1 MKMNKSGAVA
11 IVVTL
16 SGIAVARPELN
27 AFINKPA
34 NSIPE
39 LIAQIKADKQV
50 ADRFMRHFSM
60 TKQEVVEFV
69 SSLRLGTISKSGYYT
84 IYSAPENG
92 ILKAHVSFF
101 KKGTPAFVDSDGNAV
116 LRVKCANPFVVGKAP
131 GITAKANIQDTITTA
146 NEMSI
151 TAGILSAPNSE
162 IESAPNSEIEASFP
176 AVPEISEDLTDGS
189 LALGV
194 VPTPPVTSS
203 SGFLGSLLGVGGAVS
218 VMNKPPEPD
227 PVPEPTS
234 MVALSLGAL
243 ALLRK
248 KKKTA

>member
-1 MKMNKSGAVA
+1 MKMNKLGAVA
-11 IVVTL
+11 MVITL

-84 IYSAPENG
+84 IYSAPDNG

-151 TAGILSAPNSE
+151 TAGIV
-162 IESAPNSEIEASFP
+162 SAPNSEIEASIP

-218 VMNKPPEPD
+218 IMNKPPDPD

>member
-1 MKMNKSGAVA
+1 MKMNKLGAVA
-11 IVVTL
+11 MVVTL

-84 IYSAPENG
+84 IYSAPDNG

-151 TAGILSAPNSE
+151 TAGIV
-162 IESAPNSEIEASFP
+162 SAPNSEIEASIP
-176 AVPEISEDLTDGS
+176 AVPEISEDLTDGA

-194 VPTPPVTSS
+194 VPAPPVTSS

-218 VMNKPPEPD
+218 VMNKPPEPN

>member
-1 MKMNKSGAVA
+1 
-11 IVVTL
+11 
-16 SGIAVARPELN
+16 
-27 AFINKPA
+27 
-34 NSIPE
+34 
-39 LIAQIKADKQV
+39 
-50 ADRFMRHFSM
+50 
-60 TKQEVVEFV
+60 
-69 SSLRLGTISKSGYYT
+69 
-84 IYSAPENG
+84 
-92 ILKAHVSFF
+92 
-101 KKGTPAFVDSDGNAV
+101 V

-146 NEMSI
+146 NEMAI
-151 TAGILSAPNSE
+151 TAGIV
-162 IESAPNSEIEASFP
+162 SAPNSEIEASIP

>member
-1 MKMNKSGAVA
+1 MNKLGAVA
-11 IVVTL
+11 MVVTL

-84 IYSAPENG
+84 IYSAPDNG

-162 IESAPNSEIEASFP
+162 IEASIP

>member
-151 TAGILSAPNSE
+151 TAGTV
-162 IESAPNSEIEASFP
+162 SAPNSEIEASIP

>member
-1 MKMNKSGAVA
+1 MNKLGAVA
-11 IVVTL
+11 MVVTL

-151 TAGILSAPNSE
+151 TAGIVSAPD
-162 IESAPNSEIEASFP
+162 SEIEASIP

>member
-1 MKMNKSGAVA
+1 MKMNKLGAVA
-11 IVVTL
+11 TVVTL

-84 IYSAPENG
+84 IYSAPDNG

-151 TAGILSAPNSE
+151 TAGIV
-162 IESAPNSEIEASFP
+162 SAPNSEIEASIP

>member
-1 MKMNKSGAVA
+1 MKMNKLGAVA
-11 IVVTL
+11 MVVTL

-84 IYSAPENG
+84 IYSAPDNG

-151 TAGILSAPNSE
+151 TAGIV
-162 IESAPNSEIEASFP
+162 SAPNSEIEASIP

-218 VMNKPPEPD
+218 IMNKPPEPD

>member
-1 MKMNKSGAVA
+1 
-11 IVVTL
+11 
-16 SGIAVARPELN
+16 VARPELN

-84 IYSAPENG
+84 IYSAPDNG

-151 TAGILSAPNSE
+151 TAGIV
-162 IESAPNSEIEASFP
+162 SAPNSEIEASIP

-243 ALLRK
+243 ALLSLR
-248 KKKTA
+248 

>member
-1 MKMNKSGAVA
+1 MNKLGAVA
-11 IVVTL
+11 MVVTL

-84 IYSAPENG
+84 IYSAPDNG

-151 TAGILSAPNSE
+151 TAGIV
-162 IESAPNSEIEASFP
+162 SAPNSEIEASIP

-218 VMNKPPEPD
+218 IMNKPPEPD

>member
-1 MKMNKSGAVA
+1 MNKSGAVA

-131 GITAKANIQDTITTA
+131 GITAKANIQDTSTTA

-151 TAGILSAPNSE
+151 TAGIV
-162 IESAPNSEIEASFP
+162 SAPNSEIEASIP

>member
-1 MKMNKSGAVA
+1 
-11 IVVTL
+11 
-16 SGIAVARPELN
+16 VARPELN

-84 IYSAPENG
+84 IYSAPDNG

-151 TAGILSAPNSE
+151 TAGIV
-162 IESAPNSEIEASFP
+162 SAPNSEIEASIP

>member
-1 MKMNKSGAVA
+1 MNKLGAVA
-11 IVVTL
+11 MVVTL

-84 IYSAPENG
+84 IYSAPDNG

-151 TAGILSAPNSE
+151 TAGIV
-162 IESAPNSEIEASFP
+162 SAPNSEIEASIP

-248 KKKTA
+248 KKQTA

>member
-1 MKMNKSGAVA
+1 MKMNKLGAVA
-11 IVVTL
+11 TVVTL

-84 IYSAPENG
+84 IYSAPDNG

-146 NEMSI
+146 NEMAI
-151 TAGILSAPNSE
+151 TAGIV
-162 IESAPNSEIEASFP
+162 SAPNSEIEASIP

>member
-1 MKMNKSGAVA
+1 MKMNKLGAVA
-11 IVVTL
+11 MVVTL

-39 LIAQIKADKQV
+39 LMAQIKADKQV

-84 IYSAPENG
+84 IYSAPDNG

-151 TAGILSAPNSE
+151 TAGIV
-162 IESAPNSEIEASFP
+162 SAPNSEIEASIP

>member
-1 MKMNKSGAVA
+1 MKMNKLGAVA
-11 IVVTL
+11 MVVTL

-60 TKQEVVEFV
+60 TKQEVVEYV

-84 IYSAPENG
+84 IYSAPDNG

-151 TAGILSAPNSE
+151 TAGIV
-162 IESAPNSEIEASFP
+162 SAPNSEIEASIP

-218 VMNKPPEPD
+218 IMNKPPEPD

>member
-1 MKMNKSGAVA
+1 MKMNKLGAVA
-11 IVVTL
+11 MVVTL

-84 IYSAPENG
+84 IYSAPDNG

-151 TAGILSAPNSE
+151 TAGIV
-162 IESAPNSEIEASFP
+162 SAPNSEIEASIP

>member
-1 MKMNKSGAVA
+1 MNKLGAVA
-11 IVVTL
+11 MVITL

-84 IYSAPENG
+84 IYSAPDNG

-151 TAGILSAPNSE
+151 TAGIVSAPD
-162 IESAPNSEIEASFP
+162 SEIEASIP

-218 VMNKPPEPD
+218 IMNKPPEPD

>member
-1 MKMNKSGAVA
+1 
-11 IVVTL
+11 
-16 SGIAVARPELN
+16 
-27 AFINKPA
+27 
-34 NSIPE
+34 
-39 LIAQIKADKQV
+39 
-50 ADRFMRHFSM
+50 M

-69 SSLRLGTISKSGYYT
+69 SSLRLGTISRSGYYT
-84 IYSAPENG
+84 IYSAPDNG

-151 TAGILSAPNSE
+151 TAGIV
-162 IESAPNSEIEASFP
+162 SAPNSEIEASIP

>member
-1 MKMNKSGAVA
+1 MNKLGAVA
-11 IVVTL
+11 MVVTL

-84 IYSAPENG
+84 IYSAPDNG

-151 TAGILSAPNSE
+151 TAGIV
-162 IESAPNSEIEASFP
+162 SAPNSEIEASIP

>member
-131 GITAKANIQDTITTA
+131 GITAKANIQDTITAA

-151 TAGILSAPNSE
+151 TAGIV
-162 IESAPNSEIEASFP
+162 SAPNSEIEASIP

>member
-1 MKMNKSGAVA
+1 MKMNKLGAVA
-11 IVVTL
+11 MVVTL

-84 IYSAPENG
+84 IYSAPDNG

-151 TAGILSAPNSE
+151 TAGIVSAPD
-162 IESAPNSEIEASFP
+162 SEIEASIP

-194 VPTPPVTSS
+194 VPTPPETSS

-248 KKKTA
+248 KKNTA

>member
-1 MKMNKSGAVA
+1 MNKSGAVA

-151 TAGILSAPNSE
+151 TAGIVSAPD
-162 IESAPNSEIEASFP
+162 SEIEASIP

-218 VMNKPPEPD
+218 IMNKPPEPD

>member
-1 MKMNKSGAVA
+1 
-11 IVVTL
+11 
-16 SGIAVARPELN
+16 VARPELN

-84 IYSAPENG
+84 IYSAPDNG

-151 TAGILSAPNSE
+151 TAGIV
-162 IESAPNSEIEASFP
+162 SAPNSEIEASIP

-218 VMNKPPEPD
+218 IMNKPPEPD

>member
-1 MKMNKSGAVA
+1 MKMNKLGAVA
-11 IVVTL
+11 TVVTL

-84 IYSAPENG
+84 IYSAPDNG

-101 KKGTPAFVDSDGNAV
+101 KKGTPAFVDSDGNTV

-151 TAGILSAPNSE
+151 TAGIV
-162 IESAPNSEIEASFP
+162 SAPNSEIEASIP

>member
-1 MKMNKSGAVA
+1 MKMNKLGAVA
-11 IVVTL
+11 MVITL

-84 IYSAPENG
+84 IYSAPDNG

-151 TAGILSAPNSE
+151 TAGIVSAPD
-162 IESAPNSEIEASFP
+162 SEIEASIP

-194 VPTPPVTSS
+194 VPTPPVISS

>member
-1 MKMNKSGAVA
+1 MNKLGAVA
-11 IVVTL
+11 MVVTL

-84 IYSAPENG
+84 IYSAPDNG

-151 TAGILSAPNSE
+151 TAGIVSAPD
-162 IESAPNSEIEASFP
+162 SEIEASIP

>member
-1 MKMNKSGAVA
+1 MKMNKLGAVA
-11 IVVTL
+11 MVVTL

-60 TKQEVVEFV
+60 TKQEVVEYV

-84 IYSAPENG
+84 IYSAPDNG

-151 TAGILSAPNSE
+151 TAGIV
-162 IESAPNSEIEASFP
+162 SAPNSEIEASIP

>member
-1 MKMNKSGAVA
+1 MKMNKLGAVA
-11 IVVTL
+11 MVVTL

-84 IYSAPENG
+84 IYSAPDNG

-151 TAGILSAPNSE
+151 TAGIV
-162 IESAPNSEIEASFP
+162 SAPNSEIEASIP

-248 KKKTA
+248 KKNTA

>member
-1 MKMNKSGAVA
+1 MKMNKLGAVA
-11 IVVTL
+11 MVVTL

-84 IYSAPENG
+84 IYSAPDNG

-151 TAGILSAPNSE
+151 TAGIV
-162 IESAPNSEIEASFP
+162 SAPNSEIEASIP

-243 ALLRK
+243 AFLRK

>member
-151 TAGILSAPNSE
+151 TAGIVSAPD
-162 IESAPNSEIEASFP
+162 SEIEASIP

-218 VMNKPPEPD
+218 IMNKPPEPD

>member
-1 MKMNKSGAVA
+1 MKMNKLGAVA
-11 IVVTL
+11 MVVTL

-84 IYSAPENG
+84 IYSAPDNG

-151 TAGILSAPNSE
+151 TAGIV
-162 IESAPNSEIEASFP
+162 SAPNSEIEASIP

-218 VMNKPPEPD
+218 IMNKPPEPD

-248 KKKTA
+248 KKKIA

>member
-1 MKMNKSGAVA
+1 MNKSGAVA

-151 TAGILSAPNSE
+151 TAGIV
-162 IESAPNSEIEASFP
+162 SAPNSEIEASIP

>member
-1 MKMNKSGAVA
+1 MNKLGAVA
-11 IVVTL
+11 TVVTL

-84 IYSAPENG
+84 IYSAPDNG

-146 NEMSI
+146 NEVSI
-151 TAGILSAPNSE
+151 TAGIV
-162 IESAPNSEIEASFP
+162 SAPNSEIEASIP

>member
-151 TAGILSAPNSE
+151 TAGIV
-162 IESAPNSEIEASFP
+162 SAPNSEIEASIP

-218 VMNKPPEPD
+218 IMNKPPEPD

>member
-1 MKMNKSGAVA
+1 MKMNKLGAVA
-11 IVVTL
+11 TVVTL

-84 IYSAPENG
+84 IYSAPDNG

-146 NEMSI
+146 NEVSI
-151 TAGILSAPNSE
+151 TAGIV
-162 IESAPNSEIEASFP
+162 SAPNSEIEASIP

>member
-1 MKMNKSGAVA
+1 MKMNKLGAVA
-11 IVVTL
+11 TVVTL

-39 LIAQIKADKQV
+39 LMAQIKADKQV

-84 IYSAPENG
+84 IYSAPDNG

-151 TAGILSAPNSE
+151 TAGIV
-162 IESAPNSEIEASFP
+162 SAPNSEIEASIP

>member
-1 MKMNKSGAVA
+1 MKMNKLGAVVM
-11 IVVTL
+11 VVTL

-151 TAGILSAPNSE
+151 TAGIV
-162 IESAPNSEIEASFP
+162 SAPNSEIEASIP